1 MAAKGEWR
9 PARSLEGDNE
19 AISAIYEGMNRSQL
33 KQLFKVDLAK
43 VNEACAKVS
52 PCGEKHGAPIW
63 RVNEVAPHIVRVEIP
78 EEKIAEH
85 IRKMAA
91 TDLPMTLRKEFWV
104 GEKARQEVLLKA
116 GDLWPTGKVIQHV
129 GELLK
134 LVKMTAQLMADAVER
149 QAELTDSQR
158 AIIKSLTDGMLTD
171 LRKAVIEKFEN
182 PLYEESNG
190 EDDEL

>member
-1 MAAKGEWR
+1 MAAKGDWR

-43 VNEACAKVS
+43 VNEACARV
-52 PCGEKHGAPIW
+52 PPVGEKHGAPIW
-63 RVNEVAPHIVRVEIP
+63 RVNEVAPYIVRVEIP

-116 GDLWPTGKVIQHV
+116 GELWPTGKVIEHV
-129 GELLK
+129 GELMK
-134 LVKMTAQLMADAVER
+134 LVKMTAQLMVDAVER
-149 QAELTDSQR
+149 QAELTDQQR
-158 AIIKSLTDGMLTD
+158 AIVKSLTDGMLAD

-182 PLYEESNG
+182 PLFEESNG